1 MSGSWQDTSKLIWID
16 LEMTGLDTVND
27 HIIEVAAVVTNSQ
40 LNIIAQGP
48 DIVIHQ
54 PQEVLDKM
62 DQWNTQQHTKTGLV
76 DKVLSSNLTLQD
88 AEKMMLEFLSQHL
101 EPKQSPMCGNSICQ
115 DRRFMARLMPELES
129 FFHYRHID
137 VSTIKELVR
146 RWYPDTHQ
154 GAQKDSNHRALDDV
168 IESIEEL
175 RFYREHFF
183 RII

>member
-1 MSGSWQDTSKLIWID
+1 MSDDWQDTSRLIWID
-16 LEMTGLDTVND
+16 LEMTGLDTLRD
-27 HIIEVAAVVTNSQ
+27 HIIEVATIVTDAD

-48 DIVIHQ
+48 EIVLHQ
-54 PQEVLDKM
+54 PLEVLEKM
-62 DQWNTQQHTKTGLV
+62 DDWNTKQHAKTGLV
-76 DKVLSSNLTLQD
+76 EKVLASDLTVQDAQKLTLD
-88 AEKMMLEFLSQHL
+88 FLSQHL
-101 EPKQSPMCGNSICQ
+101 KPKHSPMCGNSICQ

-137 VSTIKELVR
+137 VSTIKELAR
-146 RWYPDTHQ
+146 RWHPEIYNKVD
-154 GAQKDSNHRALDDV
+154 KNSKHRALDDV